1 LAPDQQAEGE
11 TKFGDSSWPLFSI
24 YSKNAEEED
33 IKMAER
39 WQKDADGIILFTG
52 LFSASVAALTTV
64 SVQDLKPDYLGNI
77 YQVLADPNA
86 TRSSTPSVDFSPS
99 RSAIWVNSLW
109 FLSLAISLTCAMM
122 ATLLQQSARRYI
134 RVTQRRY
141 SPHRRARIRAF
152 FADGRDELLAPM
164 VVEALP
170 ALLHFSLFLFFSGLL
185 IFLFDINHAA
195 FYAVLWWVALAAAL
209 YTLTTILPIFR
220 QDSPY
225 YPPLSSTF
233 WYLFYSTSYGFS
245 NAMSFITSLD
255 FFHDDTWERFTD
267 LKERY
272 HKFLRGVET
281 TAEEEAW
288 KRSSKMDARVLEW
301 TIGALGEDDALEKF
315 FEAIPGFFNSTEVED
330 PQLSSNATTKF
341 SQSLDEFL
349 DRALSNSHSES
360 DKIRRLALCLDAA
373 HGAQNYLVSGI
384 LQDIL
389 DGRWAD
395 APQSVEMGH
404 SLTRWAND
412 GDENKA
418 LFARS
423 IIARIVANAQKRDA
437 RWSAL
442 AKDHLAALGIPEDE
456 FKGYLGQEDNVLLAN
471 LMRITR
477 QTLPSV
483 FVNQHKLQSSISTF
497 DIKNTLP
504 ELQHDFCDFWNE
516 IVREAQKSAPF
527 TAYVFVL
534 ANIRHLYMALH
545 PQGTPA
551 APTKFSPSTAIFDR
565 ILYLGS
571 SYPICDIPSHRPQA
585 KIVYHTSQAAEG
597 ETAPVASSPTITPST
612 RHDAP
617 SFSALNSDHIVVHPT
632 DEDSLPD
639 TLQPIISVF
648 PPPLTPP
655 ETLDSD

>member
-1 LAPDQQAEGE
+1 ML
-11 TKFGDSSWPLFSI
+11 
-24 YSKNAEEED
+24 
-33 IKMAER
+33 
-39 WQKDADGIILFTG
+39 
-52 LFSASVAALTTV
+52 
-64 SVQDLKPDYLGNI
+64 
-77 YQVLADPNA
+77 
-86 TRSSTPSVDFSPS
+86 
-99 RSAIWVNSLW
+99 
-109 FLSLAISLTCAMM
+109 

-141 SPHRRARIRAF
+141 SPHKRARIRAF
-152 FADGRDELLAPM
+152 YADGRDELLAPM
-164 VVEALP
+164 VVELLP

-185 IFLFDINHAA
+185 IFLFDISHSA

-209 YTLTTILPIFR
+209 YTLITIIPILR
-220 QDSPY
+220 RDSPY

-233 WYLFYSTSYGFS
+233 WYLYYSASYAFS
-245 NAMSFITSLD
+245 NAICFTTSLG
-255 FFHDDTWERFTD
+255 FFNDDTWERFTD
-267 LKERY
+267 LKDRY
-272 HKFLRGVET
+272 LIFLRGVET
-281 TAEEEAW
+281 AAEEEAW

-315 FEAIPGFFNSTEVED
+315 FEAIPGFFSSTEVED
-330 PQLSSNATTKF
+330 PQLSSDAKTKF

-349 DRALSNSHSES
+349 DRSLSISLSES

-373 HGAQNYLVSGI
+373 HGAQSSLVSGI

-404 SLTRWAND
+404 SLTRWANE

-442 AKDHLAALGIPEDE
+442 AENHLAALGISEDN
-456 FKGYLGQEDNVLLAN
+456 FKGYLGQEDNILLAN
-471 LMRITR
+471 MMRITR

-504 ELQHDFCDFWNE
+504 ELQNEFCEFWNE

-527 TAYVFVL
+527 TAYVYVL

-545 PQGTPA
+545 PQDTPS

-565 ILYLGS
+565 ILYHGS
-571 SYPICDIPSHRPQA
+571 SYPICDIPGHRPQA
-585 KIVYHTSQAAEG
+585 KIVHTSQAAEG
-597 ETAPVASSPTITPST
+597 ETVPFSSFPTVAPST
-612 RHDAP
+612 RPDAP
-617 SFSALNSDHIVVHPT
+617 PFPALNSDHIVVHPA
-632 DEDSLPD
+632 DKISPDGLPN
-639 TLQPIISVF
+639 TTQPVISVF
-648 PPPLTPP
+648 PPPPPPASLHPSTLNPYPPPLTLPLPPPLNPLGPTSQPPSPLTSLPPSPLSALISLPSPLLTPP
-655 ETLDSD
+655 DTLDTD